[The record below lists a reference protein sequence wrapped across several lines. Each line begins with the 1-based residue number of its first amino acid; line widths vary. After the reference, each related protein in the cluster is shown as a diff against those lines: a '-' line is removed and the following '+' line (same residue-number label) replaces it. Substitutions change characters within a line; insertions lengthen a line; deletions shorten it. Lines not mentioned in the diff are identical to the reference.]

1 MNKTNK
7 LIFGLTITIVCVM
20 LIATAWIICRSYTAT
35 AEAVVDEQSSNY
47 AVSCGLGASVVG
59 GYTEKNIPK
68 NDAKEFFG
76 SIKDTITQAVEENDY
91 FVWLLLALVILLLV
105 AIGMFIWTLVRPID
119 KKNDAK
125 DDAEKIEQNDA
136 NEEDTVKDEHNQEK
150 DDDELKGGNE

>member
-20 LIATAWIICRSYTAT
+20 LIATAWIICRSYIAT

-68 NDAKEFFG
+68 NDAKEFVG

-105 AIGMFIWTLVRPID
+105 AIGLFIWTLVRPID

-125 DDAEKIEQNDA
+125 
-136 NEEDTVKDEHNQEK
+136 EEDTVKDEHNQEK